1 MYEFTAQL
9 ASQEPP
15 PPELQQ
21 LLAAVHGNQEAMNE
35 FARVN
40 AGIISPAEFFSEESV
55 KRIFAEAQ

>member
-1 MYEFTAQL
+1 
-9 ASQEPP
+9 
-15 PPELQQ
+15 LQQ